1 MQLKL
6 KRSQREGGIVG
17 KNVIFCLDARVEF
30 TAREKANIQRYK
42 LHKQVIYNSEASK
55 KQLEK
60 SAGSMDGSMA
70 GSLKSLAF
78 SALAGMNL
86 NISIEGLERGTHVEC
101 KSMDEL
107 LGAES
112 AILTACNNLKEY
124 LETADTFDGR
134 EVVIDYS
141 EAKPAIVAEATPA
154 PQKLAAPEAPKKAIA
169 AAAAPAPSI
178 AAPVER
184 ERDIDDTEGLLPD
197 PRFSHGTVT
206 IGDNFGT
213 MEPQEI
219 IQAIS
224 RGWKNMSGSQQ
235 RIFGGVGVVLLIV
248 ILSWIF

>member
-42 LHKQVIYNSEASK
+42 LYKQVIYNSDASK

-60 SAGSMDGSMA
+60 SAGAMDGSMV
-70 GSLKSLAF
+70 GGIKSLAF
-78 SALAGMNL
+78 TALAGMNL

-107 LGAES
+107 LGAEN

-141 EAKPAIVAEATPA
+141 EPKPAVIAEATPS
-154 PQKLAAPEAPKKAIA
+154 PQKLVAPEAPKKAVA
-169 AAAAPAPSI
+169 EKAAAPSMSAPLEK
-178 AAPVER
+178 PVDE
-184 ERDIDDTEGLLPD
+184 TAGLRPD
-197 PRFSHGTVT
+197 PNISGTATADFSLEPVTRWWGELDNTMRVVVTVGAVL
-206 IGDNFGT
+206 IPLFL
-213 MEPQEI
+213 
-219 IQAIS
+219 IS
-224 RGWKNMSGSQQ
+224 KCMG
-235 RIFGGVGVVLLIV
+235 
-248 ILSWIF
+248 